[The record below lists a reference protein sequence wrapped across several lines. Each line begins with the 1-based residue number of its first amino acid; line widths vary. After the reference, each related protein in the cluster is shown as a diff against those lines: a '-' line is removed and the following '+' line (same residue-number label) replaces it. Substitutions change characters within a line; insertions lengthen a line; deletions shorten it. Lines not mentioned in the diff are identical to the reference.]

1 MPDFGKWG
9 LNDCG
14 RWAGLVRAGWDTN
27 RTRMICFRM
36 HFPQAPK
43 TKKPYISLIHKVS
56 FFLLPFLSKA
66 SGAENEIVCAIESRL
81 RLIDCRIIDMHL
93 VAIFCNSAI

>member
-27 RTRMICFRM
+27 RTRMTCFRM

-56 FFLLPFLSKA
+56 FFLSPFLSKA
-66 SGAENEIVCAIESRL
+66 SGAENGTRTRDLNLGKVALYQLSYFRMACFVL
-81 RLIDCRIIDMHL
+81 RVQR
-93 VAIFCNSAI
+93 